1 MAPEIGQVS
10 GRLEEK
16 EYKFKPRSRVY
27 AGPEWGWQTN
37 ESYQKIQQQE
47 KEKKYFGSQAAD
59 VFESAVG
66 AVTNLPGVKPVLQTV
81 NGAIKLVSEPLIQA
95 AQDPT
100 KIGTLEAAAGTILQF
115 GSKAETGG
123 AILAEK
129 AGIDP
134 RIGSAVTG
142 SAYEA
147 LVTGGAGKLASGLNN
162 LPPSAPTP
170 AVALA
175 SANGGINLQK
185 MVQPIQ
191 EDLAQQAAKPMQI
204 ASNLE
209 ETGWQGSIRTLLDN
223 KAPTEQIKKL
233 LDKPYHKDL
242 PKKYQYLSMDDFA
255 SNKGGWLDTLIEK
268 AEIFKQGMREF
279 RQTRSAA
286 TQRRM
291 YDAITENPLNPDKQ
305 LYDPTNPVR
314 KAVTK
319 AFNTVV
325 GKEWHHIFG
334 NKEAAEFM
342 LSRVAQDPYIAVNLI
357 HHLHKIGLP
366 TSGVPQN
373 IALMKKAAH
382 RKTGGYHSWSKAL
395 GFENIGKKKGVLEIS
410 DYSKEISKGI
420 LEGTT
425 DVTELFDILSTYSK
439 VVQNVIKPKIKE
451 LGGEVISEM
460 GPVMQ
465 YIQGAQKR
473 SS

>member
-10 GRLEEK
+10 GRLEEE
-16 EYKFKPRSRVY
+16 EYGFKPRSKVY
-27 AGPEWGWQTN
+27 AGPQWGWQTN

-47 KEKKYFGSQAAD
+47 KDKTYVGSQAVD
-59 VFESAVG
+59 VFKTAVG
-66 AVTNLPGVKPVLQTV
+66 AVADLPGVRPVLKAV
-81 NGAIKLVSEPLIQA
+81 NGAMRFITEPLIQA
-95 AQDPT
+95 AEDPS
-100 KIGTLEAAAGTILQF
+100 KIGAPEALAGSLLAF
-115 GSKAETGG
+115 GSKAEKGG
-123 AILAEK
+123 AILAK
-129 AGIDP
+129 QAGVDP
-134 RIGSAVTG
+134 IIGSAVAG
-142 SAYEA
+142 GAYETV
-147 LVTGGAGKLASGLNN
+147 VTGGAGKLAAGLKN
-162 LPPSAPTP
+162 LPPPPTTP
-170 AVALA
+170 ALALA
-175 SANGGINLQK
+175 TNNGKVNLQRTA
-185 MVQPIQ
+185 QSFTD
-191 EDLAQQAAKPMQI
+191 DLAQQASKPLQI

-209 ETGWQGSIRTLLDN
+209 ETGWQGSIRTLLDD
-223 KAPTEQIKKL
+223 KAPPTQIKRL
-233 LDKPYHKDL
+233 LNKPYHKDL

-255 SNKGGWLDTLIEK
+255 ANKGGWLDTMIEK
-268 AEIFKQGMREF
+268 AEAFKQGMREF
-279 RQTRSAA
+279 RQKKSTN

-291 YDAITENPLNPDKQ
+291 YDDYTENPLNPDKQ
-305 LYDPTNPVR
+305 LYDPTNPIR
-314 KAVTK
+314 KAVTT

-395 GFENIGKKKGVLEIS
+395 GFENVGRKKGVLEIS
-410 DYSKEISKGI
+410 DYSQEISKGI

-425 DVTELFDILSTYSK
+425 EVTELFDILTTYSK
-439 VVQNVIKPKIKE
+439 VVQQVIKPKIKE

-460 GPVMQ
+460 GPVMK
-465 YIQGAQKR
+465 YIQGVQK